1 MLKKKLTL
9 ADLEYPS
16 EFVAR
21 HIGPSIDDYSEML
34 RSLGTHALSQLT
46 AQVVPKAIT
55 MKETLNIL
63 DGCTEAQALEELRDI
78 ANQNKVFRN
87 FIGQGYYDTLTPSVI
102 QRNILES
109 PSWYTAYTPYQ
120 PEISQGRLEA
130 LINFQTM
137 ISDLTGMDI
146 SNSSM
151 LDEGTFEEMDTRV
164 YSLDPL
170 EFNATSSYPEKLKQ
184 NQAKTKETDTVIS
197 GMGEMG
203 GMPMSIAV
211 MDFRFMAA
219 SLGSAAGEKI
229 TRAIERGVEKSCP
242 VIIVSASGGARMQEG
257 ILSLMQLA
265 KTSAALAK
273 LSEAGLPYF
282 SILTN
287 PTMAGVMA
295 SYASLGDVIIAEP
308 EALIGFAGPRVIKET
323 TQQDL
328 PEGFQTSEFLLDR
341 GLVDI
346 IVPRLEIR
354 DRMINLMKAL
364 YGAKK

>member
-1 MLKKKLTL
+1 MALFGKPQYSTVTVKKKDIPK
-9 ADLEYPS
+9 DLWTKCPKTGEIIYNRVLK
-16 EFVAR
+16 ENL
-21 HIGPSIDDYSEML
+21 M
-34 RSLGTHALSQLT
+34 
-46 AQVVPKAIT
+46 VVPNSGYHFPLKA
-55 MKETLNIL
+55 
-63 DGCTEAQALEELRDI
+63 RDRI
-78 ANQNKVFRN
+78 A
-87 FIGQGYYDTLTPSVI
+87 
-102 QRNILES
+102 
-109 PSWYTAYTPYQ
+109 
-120 PEISQGRLEA
+120 
-130 LINFQTM
+130 
-137 ISDLTGMDI
+137 
-146 SNSSM
+146 SM
-151 LDEGTFEEMDTRV
+151 LDEGTFEEMDMGV
-164 YSLDPL
+164 HSLDPL

-184 NQAKTKETDTVIS
+184 NQNKTNEKDTVIS

-203 GMPMSIAV
+203 GMPVSLTV

-229 TRAIERGVEKSCP
+229 TRAIERGIEKSCP

-265 KTSAALAK
+265 KTSAALAR
-273 LSEAGLPYF
+273 LSKAGLPYF

-328 PEGFQTSEFLLDR
+328 PAGFQTSEFLLER

-346 IVPRLEIR
+346 IVPRLEMR
-354 DRMINLMKAL
+354 DRMINLIKAL
-364 YGAKK
+364 YGAKKYA

>member
-1 MLKKKLTL
+1 MALFGKPQYSTVTVKKKDIPK
-9 ADLEYPS
+9 DLWTKCPKTGEIIYNRVLK
-16 EFVAR
+16 ENL
-21 HIGPSIDDYSEML
+21 M
-34 RSLGTHALSQLT
+34 
-46 AQVVPKAIT
+46 VVPSSGYHFPLKA
-55 MKETLNIL
+55 
-63 DGCTEAQALEELRDI
+63 RDRI
-78 ANQNKVFRN
+78 A
-87 FIGQGYYDTLTPSVI
+87 
-102 QRNILES
+102 
-109 PSWYTAYTPYQ
+109 
-120 PEISQGRLEA
+120 
-130 LINFQTM
+130 
-137 ISDLTGMDI
+137 
-146 SNSSM
+146 SM
-151 LDEGTFEEMDTRV
+151 LDEDTFEEMDMGV

-203 GMPMSIAV
+203 GMRLSIAV

-273 LSEAGLPYF
+273 LGKAGLPYF

-295 SYASLGDVIIAEP
+295 SYASLGDIIIAEP

-328 PEGFQTSEFLLDR
+328 PKGFQTSEFLLER
-341 GLVDI
+341 GLVDM
-346 IVPRLEIR
+346 IVSRLEMR
-354 DRMINLMKAL
+354 DRMINIMKAL
-364 YGAKK
+364 YGAKRYA